1 MNKLINNMLTDLIE
15 EYALER
21 SLVGST
27 STQLNFKDCLRSIVF
42 YSSLMK
48 ANYIL
53 YFSHGSHKYKASPA
67 DDCPC
72 HKVITHFR
80 YHNI

>member
-1 MNKLINNMLTDLIE
+1 MLTDLIE
-15 EYALER
+15 EYALET
-21 SLVGST
+21 G
-27 STQLNFKDCLRSIVF
+27 FKGFLRSMVF
-42 YSSLMK
+42 YFSLMK

-53 YFSHGSHKYKASPA
+53 YLSHGSHKYKASPA